1 MKMLH
6 HQRVQQTSTLLM
18 TLSLGPTWA
27 LLDKDW
33 MDAPQTD
40 IWQLCGAII
49 MDKALLIKFLS
60 MICKG
65 HSSEKMTVI
74 LLTLSASEMKIIR
87 VTGGTTQTQPHSHRI
102 T

>member
-40 IWQLCGAII
+40 IWQLCGAN
-49 MDKALLIKFLS
+49 KVVTW
-60 MICKG
+60 
-65 HSSEKMTVI
+65 HS
-74 LLTLSASEMKIIR
+74 
-87 VTGGTTQTQPHSHRI
+87 
-102 T
+102 

>member
-1 MKMLH
+1 MLH

-60 MICKG
+60 MICKRQDI
-65 HSSEKMTVI
+65 SFQ
-74 LLTLSASEMKIIR
+74 KI
-87 VTGGTTQTQPHSHRI
+87 VPSFGPLYFHK
-102 T
+102 